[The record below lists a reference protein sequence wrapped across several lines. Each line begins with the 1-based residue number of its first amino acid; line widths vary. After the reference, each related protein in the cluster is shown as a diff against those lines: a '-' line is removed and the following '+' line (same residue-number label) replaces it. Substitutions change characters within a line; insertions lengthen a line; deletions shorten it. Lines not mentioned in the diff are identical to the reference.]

1 MILLP
6 AIDLREGRV
15 VRLFQGDFARET
27 DYGDKPE
34 QQALK
39 FQELGFE
46 FLHVV
51 DLDGAIGGA
60 PVNKAVIQDIVRAV
74 DIPVQI
80 GGGIRSL
87 EQIEQWLQSGIRRV
101 VLGTAAVKNPE
112 LVREACKNFPDS
124 VVISMDARDDK
135 IAIEG
140 WIKTSD
146 TSIYD
151 LARDF
156 EDAGASAILYTDI
169 GRDGTGDGPN
179 IANLK
184 KLAESVSIPIIASG
198 GVGSINDIRAL
209 KEIEPLGVQGAIIGH
224 ALYENKLDPKQAIE
238 IAK

>member
-51 DLDGAIGGA
+51 DLDGAIVGA
-60 PVNKAVIQDIVRAV
+60 PFNKSVIQDIVRVV

-146 TSIYD
+146 MSIYD

-169 GRDGTGDGPN
+169 GRDCTGDGPN
-179 IANLK
+179 IPNLK

-198 GVGSINDIRAL
+198 GVGSINDIRTL